1 MKRSEVDLADVAATY
16 KCDLYG
22 GGYPKQAVAKTYDVT
37 LGTASRWI
45 REARDAGLIAEHEKG
60 RPGFVPSAPSRKRAL
75 VLDAAETVVKEWR
88 LNGSS
93 FELGDLLHD
102 LARAVES

>member
-1 MKRSEVDLADVAATY
+1 MKRSEVDLADVA
-16 KCDLYG
+16 
-22 GGYPKQAVAKTYDVT
+22 
-37 LGTASRWI
+37 
-45 REARDAGLIAEHEKG
+45 
-60 RPGFVPSAPSRKRAL
+60 GFVPTADTRKRAL
-75 VLDAAETVVKEWR
+75 VLDTADAVVKEWR